1 MTHFPTFRGRRLRG
15 GEPVRSLVRETRLS
29 PAQLVLPLFA
39 VDGTGVR
46 TAVASMPGVF
56 RTSVDELV
64 KDASEARDLGLG
76 GVLLFGLPRTKDAA
90 GSESWAEDGVVQA
103 AVRRVK
109 AEVPGLFVATD
120 VCLCAY
126 TDHGH
131 CGVLEGD
138 RVLNDPTLESL
149 ARIAVSHAR
158 AGADAVAPSDMMDGR
173 VAAIRRGLSAAG
185 FEETP
190 IFSYAVKYASAFYG
204 PFRDAAGSAPEHGN
218 RRGYQMDPA
227 NAEEALREARA
238 DLEEGADVLM
248 VKPALAYL
256 DVIRR
261 IKDEL
266 GAPLAAYHVSGEYS
280 AIMAAI
286 ERGWLD
292 ASAMRE
298 AMTSIHRAGA
308 DIVISY
314 WAREFA
320 RGLGVAGNI

>member
-1 MTHFPTFRGRRLRG
+1 MTQFPTFRGRRLRG
-15 GEPVRSLVRETRLS
+15 GEPLRSLIRETRLS

-39 VDGTGVR
+39 VPGGGVR
-46 TAVASMPGVF
+46 TPVASMPGVF

-64 KDASEARDLGLG
+64 KDAREARELGLG
-76 GVLLFGLPRTKDAA
+76 GVLLFGIPRSKDPA
-90 GSESWAEDGVVQA
+90 GTESWAKDGVVQS
-103 AVRRVK
+103 AVRAVK
-109 AEVPGLFVATD
+109 AEVPGLVVITD

-131 CGVLEGD
+131 CGVFEGG

-149 ARIAVSHAR
+149 ARIAVSHAQ

-173 VAAIRRGLSAAG
+173 VAALRAALSTAG
-185 FEETP
+185 FEEMP
-190 IFSYAVKYASAFYG
+190 ILSYAVKYASAFYG
-204 PFRDAAGSAPEHGN
+204 PFRDAADSAPSHGD
-218 RRGYQMDPA
+218 RRAYQMDPA
-227 NAEEALREARA
+227 NADEAVREARA

-266 GAPLAAYHVSGEYS
+266 GAPVAAYHVSGEYS

-320 RGLGVAGNI
+320 RGS

>member
-1 MTHFPTFRGRRLRG
+1 MTRFPTFRGRRLRG
-15 GEPVRSLVRETRLS
+15 GEPLRSLVRETRLS
-29 PAQLVLPLFA
+29 PAQLILPLFA
-39 VDGTGVR
+39 VPGTGVR
-46 TAVASMPGVF
+46 TPVVSMPGVF
-56 RTSVDELV
+56 RTSVDELIR
-64 KDASEARDLGLG
+64 DAREARELGLG

-90 GSESWAEDGVVQA
+90 GTEAWAKDGVVQN
-103 AVRRVK
+103 AVRAVK
-109 AEVPGLFVATD
+109 AEVPGLLVVTD
-120 VCLCAY
+120 VCLCGY

-149 ARIAVSHAR
+149 ARVAVSHAE
-158 AGADAVAPSDMMDGR
+158 AGVDAVAPSDMMDGR
-173 VAAIRRGLSAAG
+173 VAAIRGALSEGG
-185 FEETP
+185 FDETP
-190 IFSYAVKYASAFYG
+190 ILSYAVKYASAFYG
-204 PFRDAAGSAPEHGN
+204 PFRDAAGSAPSHGD
-218 RRGYQMDPA
+218 RRAYQMDPA
-227 NAEEALREARA
+227 NAEEAVREARA

-266 GAPLAAYHVSGEYS
+266 GAPVAAYHVSGEYS

-286 ERGWLD
+286 ERGWLE
-292 ASAMRE
+292 AAAMRE
-298 AMTSIHRAGA
+298 ALTSIHRAGA

-320 RGLGVAGNI
+320 RRP